1 VFAEDGSGSRRE
13 LPEAAATLAPGGEI
27 VINLPAG
34 AKKLAAVL
42 RGRDA
47 GGPFVA
53 AGELTLP

>member
-1 VFAEDGSGSRRE
+1 
-13 LPEAAATLAPGGEI
+13 LPGAAATLAPDEEI
-27 VINLPAG
+27 TVDLPAG

-53 AGELTLP
+53 AGEVTLP